1 MNLTTSTPA
10 PRAHKMHGDFRHFA
24 AGDVAELN
32 SAVPAV
38 AAVVQG
44 RLRLQLDDTEIM
56 ILRASDAASIPAGAR
71 CRLEALEESLIY
83 HYTETSDDLWGV

>member
-1 MNLTTSTPA
+1 MMNASTPVS
-10 PRAHKMHGDFRHFA
+10 PRAHKLHGEYRHYA

-32 SAVPAV
+32 PAVPAV

-44 RLRLQLDDTEIM
+44 RLRLQLDPEETM
-56 ILRASDAASIPAGAR
+56 ILRASDAASIPAGAH
-71 CRLEALEESLIY
+71 CRLEALEESLVY